1 MRISAIETVD
11 AGPLGT
17 QTFDFVDGWSGEVAD
32 KILLSGPN
40 GCGKSTLLRGISLLW
55 RAFGHWLNEGTSIIR
70 ANHAEYELLTQWKGF
85 ACKIKNFQPHA
96 NGLILFYGTTDFYN
110 QLATKFNTS
119 IFIGEISWDD
129 DRRDATTINTLSK
142 EENIHF
148 NNWAEEYQRSLVSF
162 QSSKL
167 PNVIFL
173 DAEQRRWINPPEGP
187 CKFIQDNLKLRWSP
201 SYIANNT
208 WENQLEAALISLK
221 ASNQE
226 RFIQTIDRMNGFLLG
241 KKILKDIVYGENR
254 IQVQIS
260 NKAKI
265 HRLDELSSGE
275 RQVLIQLYMVERWM
289 EQGGVVLIDEPDL
302 YLHPSLIAGFLAQL
316 EKMVAE
322 RNGQLIITSHVPE
335 VWERYES
342 RGMRVQMELQE

>member
-40 GCGKSTLLRGISLLW
+40 GCGKSTLLDGIATVWRLLGYW
-55 RAFGHWLNEGTSIIR
+55 LTHNRAISGDFNFKQLPDWGGFMLKIDDMCFGENPTWIGFDRNNIMTSKIQHNQYMIEIKSDQK
-70 ANHAEYELLTQWKGF
+70 HKYEVKDN
-85 ACKIKNFQPHA
+85 INNKNLKY
-96 NGLILFYGTTDFYN
+96 LI
-110 QLATKFNTS
+110 
-119 IFIGEISWDD
+119 
-129 DRRDATTINTLSK
+129 
-142 EENIHF
+142 ENYHKMK
-148 NNWAEEYQRSLVSF
+148 VSDTP
-162 QSSKL
+162 SSL
-167 PNVIFL
+167 PNIIFL
-173 DAEQRRWINPPEGP
+173 DAEKRRWSSSPVGIGE
-187 CKFIQDNLKLRWSP
+187 FIADDLKQRWLSEYQPHQDSWRG
-201 SYIANNT
+201 
-208 WENQLEAALISLK
+208 QLEAGLLAMK
-221 ASNQE
+221 AAKPDKFTKLLNHFNQ
-226 RFIQTIDRMNGFLLG
+226 FLNGKQVLPDIILG
-241 KKILKDIVYGENR
+241 RNR

-265 HRLDELSSGE
+265 HRLDDLSSGE

-289 EQGGVVLIDEPDL
+289 EKGGVVLIDEPDL